1 MRAWLLV
8 CLVAGGCGS
17 SSVSFSD
24 YPDAF
29 RDAYCKYLTR
39 CGVFPDTGTCEN
51 ANTDLDIFVD
61 ASAQAAVDMGKVVF
75 DGETAQK
82 CLDEFGAQTCDTTD
96 ESGRAFPASCD
107 HIIQGTVDAGGACAF
122 SEECKSGM
130 CDVPACSMACCQG
143 TCVGDA
149 PPPPGGP
156 GAMCSTSGDCTDDSF
171 CDFSLNVPVCTA
183 LKPSGAA
190 CQATSQ
196 CAYGLGCAGATCKP
210 LPKLGEPCP
219 DGVCRDAGNYFNAAG
234 TCAQI
239 GLAGDACTSNDDC
252 SPFYPC
258 DTTTMTCTQ
267 GPQTGEACA
276 MGQRC
281 FDADTFC
288 DTSAAAPTCV
298 TRRPDGGTCTS
309 NSQCESHNCDQTGSA
324 GTCTEE
330 AVCI

>member
-1 MRAWLLV
+1 
-8 CLVAGGCGS
+8 
-17 SSVSFSD
+17 
-24 YPDAF
+24 
-29 RDAYCKYLTR
+29 
-39 CGVFPDTGTCEN
+39 
-51 ANTDLDIFVD
+51 
-61 ASAQAAVDMGKVVF
+61 
-75 DGETAQK
+75 
-82 CLDEFGAQTCDTTD
+82 
-96 ESGRAFPASCD
+96 
-107 HIIQGTVDAGGACAF
+107 
-122 SEECKSGM
+122 
-130 CDVPACSMACCQG
+130 
-143 TCVGDA
+143 
-149 PPPPGGP
+149 
-156 GAMCSTSGDCTDDSF
+156 MCSTSGDCTDDSF

-196 CAYGLGCAGATCKP
+196 CAYGLGCANATCKP

-219 DGVCRDAGNYFNAAG
+219 DGVCRDAGNYCNAAG

>member
-1 MRAWLLV
+1 
-8 CLVAGGCGS
+8 
-17 SSVSFSD
+17 
-24 YPDAF
+24 
-29 RDAYCKYLTR
+29 
-39 CGVFPDTGTCEN
+39 
-51 ANTDLDIFVD
+51 
-61 ASAQAAVDMGKVVF
+61 
-75 DGETAQK
+75 
-82 CLDEFGAQTCDTTD
+82 
-96 ESGRAFPASCD
+96 
-107 HIIQGTVDAGGACAF
+107 
-122 SEECKSGM
+122 
-130 CDVPACSMACCQG
+130 
-143 TCVGDA
+143 
-149 PPPPGGP
+149 
-156 GAMCSTSGDCTDDSF
+156 MCSTSGDCTDDSF

-219 DGVCRDAGNYFNAAG
+219 DGVCRDAGNYCNAAG